1 MSLKFSSV
9 LLSHVDGCHS
19 TNCLDLFVQ
28 VLRWET
34 HMLATGLK
42 STDDDEAPFFWTAF
56 RCLSVNPAQPLNAG
70 TACLDKFNTAV
81 RVNGRSFFVV
91 PV

>member
-9 LLSHVDGCHS
+9 LLSHVDACHS
-19 TNCLDLFVQ
+19 TKRLNLFVQ
-28 VLRWET
+28 MLRWGT
-34 HMLATGLK
+34 HMLAPGLK
-42 STDDDEAPFFWTAF
+42 ATDDDEAPFWTAF

-81 RVNGRSFFVV
+81 RVNGRSFVVV